1 MSSVEKINAS
11 ILYAYKNVDEEA
23 VTKRLSKA
31 LKMLHQKIVVL
42 DDDPT
47 GVQTVHDIS
56 VYTDWSVD
64 SIQKGFAEDNSMF
77 FILTNSRGLTVE
89 ETTAV
94 HIEIAERIQAVSQET
109 GKQFILISRSDS
121 TLRGH
126 YPLETKLLKESIE
139 AGSDQKIDGEIIFP
153 FFKEGG
159 RFTINNIHYVQE
171 GEVLVPAGKTE
182 FAKDKSFGYT
192 SSHLGEWCEEKSGG
206 TFQADKVIFI
216 DLDDLRNLEFDK
228 ITNQLCQV
236 ENFNKIVVNAIDYV
250 DVKVFTIAFV
260 EALKRGKIFIFRS
273 AAAITKVLGGVPDKP
288 LLTHDE
294 LILTE
299 NKNGGIIV
307 VGSHVNKTT
316 VQLENL
322 KSSVKDIQ
330 FVEFNQHRVL
340 ESDGLDQEVKRVVSL
355 VEDYITAGIT
365 VAVYTK
371 RERFDLEIDDKDAQ
385 LRVSVQISDAVTS
398 IISKLTV
405 RPNFIVA
412 KGGITSSDIGT
423 KGLAVQR
430 ARVMGQIKP
439 GIPVWMTGAESK
451 FPGLPY
457 VIFPGNVGTETTLKE
472 AVEVLMGE

>member
-340 ESDGLDQEVKRVVSL
+340 ESDGLDQEVKRVVTL

>member
-1 MSSVEKINAS
+1 MHTVARIDAS
-11 ILYAYKNVDEEA
+11 ILNSFKSVDEKA
-23 VTKRLSKA
+23 VTNQLNEA
-31 LKMLHQKIVVL
+31 LKTLNKKVVVL

-56 VYTDWSVD
+56 VYTDWSED

-89 ETTAV
+89 ETTVV
-94 HIEIAERIQAVSQET
+94 HQEIAERILAVSQKT
-109 GKQFILISRSDS
+109 GKEFILISRSDS

-126 YPLETKLLKESIE
+126 YPLETKLLKETIE

-171 GEVLVPAGKTE
+171 GNVLVPAGETE
-182 FAKDKSFGYT
+182 FAKDKSFGYR
-192 SSHLGEWCEEKSGG
+192 SSHLGEWCEEKSDGA
-206 TFQADKVIFI
+206 FQAESVTFI
-216 DLDDLRNLEFDK
+216 ALADLRNLEFDK
-228 ITNQLCQV
+228 ITDQLCKV
-236 ENFNKIVVNAIDYV
+236 EHFNKIVVNAIDYV

-260 EALKRGKIFIFRS
+260 EAIKRGKTFIFRS
-273 AAAITKVLGGVPDKP
+273 AATITKVLGGVPDKP

-322 KSSVKDIQ
+322 KSSEKDIQ

-340 ESDGLDQEVKRVVSL
+340 EAGGLDKEVKRVVAL
-355 VEDYITAGIT
+355 VEDYIKSGKT

-371 RERFDLEIDDKDAQ
+371 RERFDLDTDDKDAQ

-423 KGLAVQR
+423 KGLTVQK
-430 ARVMGQIKP
+430 ATVMGQIKP
-439 GIPVWMTGAESK
+439 GIPVWMTGEESK

>member
-1 MSSVEKINAS
+1 MSVVKRIDVSVLNSFKS
-11 ILYAYKNVDEEA
+11 VDEES
-23 VTKRLSKA
+23 VTEQLNEV
-31 LKMLHQKIVVL
+31 LKTLNKKVVVL

-47 GVQTVHDIS
+47 GVQTVHNIS

-89 ETTAV
+89 ETTVV
-94 HIEIAERIQAVSQET
+94 HQEIAERILAVSKET
-109 GKQFILISRSDS
+109 GKEFILISRSDS

-126 YPLETKLLKESIE
+126 YPLETKQLKETIE
-139 AGSDQKIDGEIIFP
+139 AGSEQKIDGEIIFP

-159 RFTINNIHYVQE
+159 RFTINNTHFVQE
-171 GEVLVPAGKTE
+171 GDVLVPAGETE

-192 SSHLGEWCEEKSGG
+192 SSHLGEWCEEKSDGAYQAESV
-206 TFQADKVIFI
+206 TFIT
-216 DLDDLRNLEFDK
+216 LDDLRNLAFDK
-228 ITNQLCQV
+228 ITEQLCKV

-260 EALKRGKIFIFRS
+260 EAIKCGKTFIFRS

-322 KSSVKDIQ
+322 KSSEKDIQ
-330 FVEFNQHRVL
+330 FVEFNQHLVL
-340 ESDGLDQEVKRVVSL
+340 EAGGLDKEVKRVVAL
-355 VEDYITAGIT
+355 VEDYIKSGIS

-371 RERFDLEIDDKDAQ
+371 RERLDLDTDDKDAQ
-385 LRVSVQISDAVTS
+385 LQVSVEISDAVTS

-423 KGLAVQR
+423 KGLTVQK
-430 ARVMGQIKP
+430 AMVMGQIKP
-439 GIPVWMTGAESK
+439 GIPVWMTGVESK

-457 VIFPGNVGTETTLKE
+457 VIFPGNVGTKTTLKE

>member
-1 MSSVEKINAS
+1 MSGVERIDAS
-11 ILYAYKNVDEEA
+11 ILNSFKSVDEEV
-23 VTKRLSKA
+23 VTDRLNEA
-31 LKMLHQKIVVL
+31 LKTLNRKVVVL

-47 GVQTVHDIS
+47 GVQTVHHIS

-77 FILTNSRGLTVE
+77 FILTNSRGLTVG
-89 ETTAV
+89 ETTGV
-94 HIEIAERIQAVSQET
+94 HQEIAKQVLAVSKET
-109 GKQFILISRSDS
+109 GKEFILISRSDS

-126 YPLETKLLKESIE
+126 YPLETKILKETIE
-139 AGSDQKIDGEIIFP
+139 VGADHKIDGEIIFP

-171 GEVLVPAGKTE
+171 GDVLVPAGETE
-182 FAKDKSFGYT
+182 FAKDKSFGYM
-192 SSHLGEWCEEKSGG
+192 SSHMGEWCEEKSGG
-206 TFQADKVIFI
+206 VYQAETVTFIA
-216 DLDDLRNLEFDK
+216 LDDLRNLEFDK
-228 ITNQLCQV
+228 IIDQLCQV

-250 DVKVFTIAFV
+250 DVKIFAIAFV
-260 EALKRGKIFIFRS
+260 EALKRGKTFIFRS

-322 KSSVKDIQ
+322 KSSEKDIQ

-340 ESDGLDQEVKRVVSL
+340 EAGGLDQEVRRVVAL
-355 VEDYITAGIT
+355 VEDYIKAGKT

-371 RERFDLEIDDKDAQ
+371 RERFDLDTDDKDAQ

-423 KGLAVQR
+423 KGLAVQK
-430 ARVMGQIKP
+430 ATVMGQIKP
-439 GIPVWMTGAESK
+439 GIPVWMTGEESK

-457 VIFPGNVGTETTLKE
+457 VIFPGNVGSETTLKE

>member
-1 MSSVEKINAS
+1 MSTVEKIDTS
-11 ILYAYKNVDEEA
+11 ILKSFKNVDEEA
-23 VTKRLSKA
+23 ITKRLNGA
-31 LKMLHQKIVVL
+31 LKTLNKKIVVL

-47 GVQTVHDIS
+47 GVQTVHNIS

-64 SIQKGFAEDNSMF
+64 SIEKGFAENNSMF

-89 ETTAV
+89 ETTLV
-94 HIEIAERIQAVSQET
+94 HQEISERILAVSKET
-109 GKQFILISRSDS
+109 GKEFILISRSDS

-126 YPLETKLLKESIE
+126 YPLETKLLKETIE
-139 AGSDQKIDGEIIFP
+139 AGSNQKIDGEIIFP

-171 GEVLVPAGKTE
+171 GDVLVPAGETE
-182 FAKDKSFGYT
+182 FAKDKSFGYR
-192 SSHLGEWCEEKSGG
+192 SSNLGEWCEEKSGG
-206 TFQADKVIFI
+206 AYQAESVTFIA
-216 DLDDLRNLEFDK
+216 LEDLRNHDFDK
-228 ITNQLCQV
+228 ITDQLCLV
-236 ENFNKIVVNAIDYV
+236 ENFNKIVVNATDYV

-260 EALKRGKIFIFRS
+260 EAIKRGKTFIFRS

-322 KSSVKDIQ
+322 KSSEKDIQ

-340 ESDGLDQEVKRVVSL
+340 EDGGLEKEVTRVVAL
-355 VEDYITAGIT
+355 VEAYIKSGKT

-371 RERFDLEIDDKDAQ
+371 RERFDLDTDDKDAQ

-423 KGLAVQR
+423 KGLTVKKAM
-430 ARVMGQIKP
+430 VMGQIKP
-439 GIPVWMTGAESK
+439 GIPVWMTGEESK